1 MKIDVEGC
9 TVLNGHRWWSS
20 MYACAVT
27 QSDVFIAKNTS
38 TKCVLY
44 HHLQCSFYSFVAV
57 DDNVL
62 SLNEH

>member
-1 MKIDVEGC
+1 
-9 TVLNGHRWWSS
+9 

-27 QSDVFIAKNTS
+27 QSDIFKIKNTS

-44 HHLQCSFYSFVAV
+44 HHLQCSFYSFTAV
-57 DDNVL
+57 DDNEL